1 VRSPNL
7 WEVVNVIDENLDP
20 GEGGLRRPG
29 VFDGKR
35 NLARLM
41 APRGVDGINNATRL
55 DVSKALNRF

>member
-1 VRSPNL
+1 
-7 WEVVNVIDENLDP
+7 VVNVIDENLAL

-55 DVSKALNRF
+55 DVSEALNRF